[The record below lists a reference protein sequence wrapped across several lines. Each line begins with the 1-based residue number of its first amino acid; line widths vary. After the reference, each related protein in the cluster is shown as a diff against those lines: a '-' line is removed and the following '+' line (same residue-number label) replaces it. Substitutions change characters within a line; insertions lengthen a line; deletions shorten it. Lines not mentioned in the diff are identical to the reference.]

1 MAVSTIAPWK
11 TGNYLD
17 QEQCVWPS
25 EGKHIL
31 AQYDDDSVVVYQAFC
46 PAIAE
51 YAVTNQK
58 FGGPQFSFSR
68 MSWVKTNFLWM
79 MYRCGWASKANQ
91 ERVLAVRITRDAFNT
106 ILANALTGDDEKK
119 LNRGPSSVRLQ
130 WDPDHHPNGSPLKR
144 RAIQLGLRNDILAKY
159 SEEWIVNIKD
169 ITEFVHEQHQFVLQ
183 KDWNNLTVAEE
194 RIYEVVDRE
203 LAYQIKLIDDIN

>member
-106 ILANALTGDDEKK
+106 ILANALTG
-119 LNRGPSSVRLQ
+119 
-130 WDPDHHPNGSPLKR
+130 
-144 RAIQLGLRNDILAKY
+144 
-159 SEEWIVNIKD
+159 
-169 ITEFVHEQHQFVLQ
+169 
-183 KDWNNLTVAEE
+183 
-194 RIYEVVDRE
+194 
-203 LAYQIKLIDDIN
+203 